1 MNELNISAYIKIMQ
15 IGFMA
20 HDKQEAAAKFILNSI
35 NGQIYVINHGYQEDF
50 GSKKISLIVNRKAP
64 VPDGIKKASAIGEV
78 IDATIGYFNKEVV
91 ADLNPHVKDDVLDK
105 LSKLIEIDKTISDAK
120 RKSLLGFY
128 QSGDEG
134 KFLGET
140 FLYSINKPNKKEDNV
155 VEVDDAPLLAEANYE
170 CPLCHDKL
178 LETVKGKPIKRY
190 VITQI
195 FPEDISEDQKNEFNS
210 VYKKPHN
217 LDSPDNLIALCERC
231 SEEYLL
237 APTIDEYKK
246 IHETKSM
253 ISRNYKARISANNV
267 ELEENIRVVLNA
279 LINIKRTDPLV
290 VLEYDALRIEE
301 KIPNNYILK
310 DETINSVL
318 HYYRYIESVFS
329 ESDADFDEI
338 ASEVKVCS
346 QKFEKSGMSQDEV
359 VFNLAEWIRNKTKL
373 EEKSRRA
380 CGIVVAFFIQNC
392 EVFHK

>member
-20 HDKQEAAAKFILNSI
+20 HDKQEAAAEFILNSI

-78 IDATIGYFNKEVV
+78 IDATIDYFNKEVV

-140 FLYSINKPNKKEDNV
+140 FLYSVNKPNKKDDNV
-155 VEVDDAPLLAEANYE
+155 VEADDAPLLAEANYE

-178 LETVKGKPIKRY
+178 FETVKGKPIKRY

-210 VYKKPHN
+210 VYKKHIIWM
-217 LDSPDNLIALCERC
+217 NLI
-231 SEEYLL
+231 
-237 APTIDEYKK
+237 I
-246 IHETKSM
+246 
-253 ISRNYKARISANNV
+253 
-267 ELEENIRVVLNA
+267 
-279 LINIKRTDPLV
+279 
-290 VLEYDALRIEE
+290 
-301 KIPNNYILK
+301 
-310 DETINSVL
+310 
-318 HYYRYIESVFS
+318 
-329 ESDADFDEI
+329 
-338 ASEVKVCS
+338 
-346 QKFEKSGMSQDEV
+346 
-359 VFNLAEWIRNKTKL
+359 
-373 EEKSRRA
+373 
-380 CGIVVAFFIQNC
+380 
-392 EVFHK
+392 